1 MKFAGTA
8 VLALV
13 ALPAFA
19 APLPRSG
26 PVPQP
31 RPQAQE
37 AQKPAEPAEKPEE
50 TGPLKGTV
58 TTPQE
63 QLVIAPETDA
73 DHARCLADLKALG
86 AVFAEKPRV
95 DDGAGCGI
103 DKPLSLSTLP
113 EGVKIQPEGVMS
125 CKAALALSRWV
136 KESVLPAAATAFP
149 GKRLESAENASAYV
163 CRLRNNASK
172 GKISE
177 HARGNAID
185 IAAFTLSGGERV
197 DIRPRKDDSTLSGAF
212 QRGVTATACLYFTTV
227 LDPESDA
234 AHERHLHL
242 DVLERKGGYRY
253 CR

>member
-1 MKFAGTA
+1 MKFTGAAALTL
-8 VLALV
+8 LAM
-13 ALPAFA
+13 PAFA
-19 APLPRSG
+19 AAPPQTG

-37 AQKPAEPAEKPEE
+37 PQAPAKPLEKPEE

-58 TTPQE
+58 TTPPQE
-63 QLVIAPETDA
+63 RVIAAEPDA
-73 DHARCLADLKALG
+73 EHARCLDDLKALG
-86 AVFAEKPRV
+86 AVFTEKPRV

-113 EGVKIQPEGVMS
+113 NGVKLQPEGVMT
-125 CKAALALSRWV
+125 CKAALALARWV

-149 GKRLESAENASAYV
+149 GQRLQGAENASAYV

-177 HARGNAID
+177 HARGNAVD

-197 DIRPRKDDSTLSGAF
+197 DIRPRKEDSTLSGAF
-212 QRGVTATACLYFTTV
+212 QRAVTATACLYFTTV

>member
-1 MKFAGTA
+1 MRFAGAAT
-8 VLALV
+8 LALLAIP
-13 ALPAFA
+13 ALA
-19 APLPRSG
+19 APLPQAG
-26 PVPQP
+26 PLPQE
-31 RPQAQE
+31 RPAAKE
-37 AQKPAEPAEKPEE
+37 PQKPAEPIEKPGEA
-50 TGPLKGTV
+50 GPLQGTV
-58 TTPQE
+58 TTPPE
-63 QLVIAPETDA
+63 QLVVSPETDEE
-73 DHARCLADLKALG
+73 HTRCLADLKALG
-86 AVFAEKPRV
+86 AGFTEKQRV

-103 DKPLSLSTLP
+103 DKPLSLSALP
-113 EGVKIQPEGVMS
+113 GGVDLQPEGVMS
-125 CKAALALSRWV
+125 CKAARALSRWV
-136 KESVLPAAATAFP
+136 KESVLPAAAAAFP

-185 IAAFTLSGGERV
+185 IAAFRLSGGERI
-197 DIRPRKDDSTLSGAF
+197 DIRPRKEDSTLSGAF